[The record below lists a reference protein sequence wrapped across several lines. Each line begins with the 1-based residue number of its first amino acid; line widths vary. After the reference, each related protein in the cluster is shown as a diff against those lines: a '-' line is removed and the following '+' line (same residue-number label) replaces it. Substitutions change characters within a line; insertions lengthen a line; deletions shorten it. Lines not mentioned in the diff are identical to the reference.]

1 MKKQINYPSHKR
13 HYIIITL
20 VCVVLLALIATIIYF
35 AHNQQQLDN
44 LRKDIQSTHSSL
56 GVIAHDLEKQ
66 TNTTWSDQSECY
78 LTKPRLFG
86 DDYKYDCDVHY
97 ITEINSTTIDYFQQ
111 ITGRTMINGAK
122 ADFTTPWTNATGEFT
137 SSATTIAIEHDSGIE
152 KNCSLEY
159 SYERANGQ
167 IEGWLTCHYSL
178 TKAQFDA
185 VSGVLPAGNDRT

>member
-20 VCVVLLALIATIIYF
+20 VCVVLLALIAIIIYF

-44 LRKDIQSTHSSL
+44 LRKDVQSTHSSL

-78 LTKPRLFG
+78 RLKPRLFG
-86 DDYKYDCDVHY
+86 DDYKYECDIKY
-97 ITEINSTTIDYFQQ
+97 TNPSE
-111 ITGRTMINGAK
+111 RLAP
-122 ADFTTPWTNATGEFT
+122 ADFDAIRQSTKVDNRLVDLSQGSEFNGHQSYT
-137 SSATTIAIEHDSGIE
+137 ARLNINRSSGT
-152 KNCSLEY
+152 CSLRYEY
-159 SYERANGQ
+159 DKQSMVFDATLACY
-167 IEGWLTCHYSL
+167 YSL